1 MNVKEDRDVDR
12 VSSARAL
19 FLDRDGILNKA
30 IRRNGRISSPWSIGE
45 FEIIHK
51 ASELV
56 NAAKKK
62 NYIVIVVTNQP
73 DVARGNMTMT
83 DLEAMNRLVRE
94 SFFID
99 DLGMCTS
106 ADDSDFRR
114 KPNPGMI
121 LEMAEKWGITLG
133 DSFFLGDGEKDIIA
147 GKRAGVKTI
156 LLQNSDNQSIH
167 GTADY
172 NCSSYAE
179 VSRLL

>member
-1 MNVKEDRDVDR
+1 MNK
-12 VSSARAL
+12 AL
-19 FLDRDGILNKA
+19 FLDRDGILNK
-30 IRRNGRISSPWSIGE
+30 IVMRNGQVSSPWSIGE
-45 FEIIHK
+45 FEIIRK

-62 NYIVIVVTNQP
+62 NYLVIVVTNQP

-94 SFFID
+94 SFSID

-121 LEMAEKWGITLG
+121 LEMAQKWGIALG
-133 DSFFLGDGEKDIIA
+133 DSFFLGDGEKDITA
-147 GKRAGVKTI
+147 GRRAGVKTI
-156 LLQNSDNQSIH
+156 LLQNPDNQSIH

>member
-1 MNVKEDRDVDR
+1 MNK
-12 VSSARAL
+12 AL
-19 FLDRDGILNKA
+19 FLDRDGILNR
-30 IRRNGRISSPWSIGE
+30 IVMRNGQVSSPWSIGE
-45 FEIIHK
+45 FEIIHE
-51 ASELV
+51 AGWLV
-56 NAAKKK
+56 NTAKKK
-62 NYIVIVVTNQP
+62 NYLVIVVTNQP
-73 DVARGNMTMT
+73 DVARGSMTMT
-83 DLEAMNRLVRE
+83 DLEAMNRLVRA
-94 SFFID
+94 SFSID

-121 LEMAEKWGITLG
+121 LEMAEKWGIALG

-147 GKRAGVKTI
+147 GRRAGVRTI
-156 LLQNSDNQSIH
+156 LLQNSENQSIH

>member
-1 MNVKEDRDVDR
+1 MDAKEDQDVGR
-12 VSSARAL
+12 ISSRSAI
-19 FLDRDGILNKA
+19 FLDRDGILNKV

-51 ASELV
+51 ASGLV

-62 NYIVIVVTNQP
+62 NYLVIVITNQP

-83 DLEAMNRLVRE
+83 DLETMNRLVRE
-94 SFFID
+94 SFSID
-99 DLGMCTS
+99 DLGVCTS

-121 LEMAEKWGITLG
+121 FEMADKWGIALG
-133 DSFFLGDGEKDIIA
+133 DSFFVGDGEKDIIA
-147 GKRAGVKTI
+147 ARRAGVKTI

-179 VSRLL
+179 VSELL

>member
-1 MNVKEDRDVDR
+1 VKEDQDVGR
-12 VSSARAL
+12 ASSVRAL

-30 IRRNGRISSPWSIGE
+30 IKRDGRVSSPWSLRE
-45 FEIIHK
+45 FEIIHE
-51 ASELV
+51 ASGLV

-62 NYIVIVVTNQP
+62 NYLVIVVTNQP

-83 DLEAMNRLVRE
+83 DLEAMNLLIRG
-94 SFFID
+94 SFSID

-106 ADDSDFRR
+106 GDDSDFRR

-121 LEMAEKWGITLG
+121 LEMAQKWGVALG
-133 DSFFLGDGEKDIIA
+133 ESFFLGDGEKDIIA
-147 GKRAGVKTI
+147 GRRAGVKTI

-172 NCSSYAE
+172 NCSSYPE

>member
-1 MNVKEDRDVDR
+1 VKEDQDVDR
-12 VSSARAL
+12 ASSARAL

-30 IRRNGRISSPWSIGE
+30 IKRDGRVSSPWSIRE
-45 FEIIHK
+45 FEIVHE
-51 ASELV
+51 AGGLV

-62 NYIVIVVTNQP
+62 NYLVIVVTNQP
-73 DVARGNMTMT
+73 DVARGNLTMT
-83 DLEAMNRLVRE
+83 DLEVMNRLVRE
-94 SFFID
+94 SFSVD
-99 DLGMCTS
+99 DLGMCSS

-121 LEMAEKWGITLG
+121 LEMAQKWGIALG

-147 GKRAGVKTI
+147 GRRAGVKTI
-156 LLQNSDNQSIH
+156 LLQNPDNQSIH
-167 GTADY
+167 GMADY